1 MFCTRVNR
9 SAARIADSRVNRAG
23 RAPQSLRASHAA
35 HGLLRT
41 SCVCVWPLRGRLQA
55 PWRAQ
60 STSSRRMFARLVVR
74 SVARS
79 AAAAAPR
86 LLRQPI
92 LTTTA
97 STRLATAA
105 TAAAG
110 FAAAL
115 LAAPTDCAAAKV
127 PTHCLNECDKL
138 FDSNQYSALA
148 DMLTK
153 YLPSAPDDAELLWR
167 LARAQKKQADGAAA
181 KADKEALSKSALA
194 HATKALELAPESG
207 SVHKWYAISLSGIGA
222 FQSTT
227 DKIKNSF
234 AVKEHFEAAVKL
246 SPRDATSRH
255 LLGLWCFEVA
265 KLSWI
270 EAKAAAAL
278 FASPPKATFEEA
290 IGHFEAAEAMEPGFY
305 PKNLLLLAQAYGKL
319 GKSAEAKGW
328 LAKCLAAE
336 AKTPEDEETLKE
348 AAKLKL

>member
-1 MFCTRVNR
+1 
-9 SAARIADSRVNRAG
+9 
-23 RAPQSLRASHAA
+23 
-35 HGLLRT
+35 
-41 SCVCVWPLRGRLQA
+41 
-55 PWRAQ
+55 
-60 STSSRRMFARLVVR
+60 MFARLVVR

-138 FDSNQYSALA
+138 FDSNEYSALA

-153 YLPSAPDDAELLWR
+153 YLPAAPDDAELLWR